1 MSLSLSFCHIS
12 TNFRPPSPS
21 IYKTL
26 PLPPSYFPILRFPLI
41 SKSFTVQ
48 STPIR
53 PSPTDPSLPT
63 SSDPQTFEQLPRK
76 FQEIV
81 KLFQSVQDPKAKY
94 EQLLF
99 YGKNLKSLDPQFK
112 SDKNKVKGCVSQVWL
127 RAYFDDSDKKTV
139 VFEADSDA
147 LITKGLA
154 ALLVQG
160 LSGSTVEEILRISPD
175 FIVLL
180 GLQQSLSPSRNNG
193 FLNMFELMQ
202 KKALMLYV
210 EAEKGIKSGTGI
222 VENPT
227 KDVDFDPKL
236 EKGID
241 SSESRSNTDD
251 SEPNGSILGN
261 RGHRITEILK
271 RELQPFELKVEDVSY
286 EHAGHAGVRGSNGET
301 HFNLKVVSKEFEG
314 KSLVKRHRL
323 IYSLLDNELQ
333 SGLHALSIEAKTPS
347 EVGI

>member
-1 MSLSLSFCHIS
+1 MSFSLSLCRLS
-12 TNFRPPSPS
+12 TNFRSPSPS
-21 IYKTL
+21 IFKTL
-26 PLPPSYFPILRFPLI
+26 PLQPSSFPRLPFPPI
-41 SKSFTVQ
+41 SKSFTVRF
-48 STPIR
+48 TPIR
-53 PSPTDPSLPT
+53 SSNPNPSLST
-63 SSDPQTFEQLPRK
+63 SSEPQNLEQLPQK
-76 FQEIV
+76 FQEII

-112 SDKNKVKGCVSQVWL
+112 SDENKVKGCVSQVWL

-202 KKALMLYV
+202 KKALFLYV

-222 VENPT
+222 VENPI
-227 KDVDFDPKL
+227 KNMDSDPKL
-236 EKGID
+236 DKGID
-241 SSESRSNTDD
+241 SSD
-251 SEPNGSILGN
+251 SQLDTHDSKSNGSILGN
-261 RGHRITEILK
+261 RGQRITEILK
-271 RELQPFELKVEDVSY
+271 RELQPFELEVEDVSY
-286 EHAGHAGVRGSNGET
+286 QHAGHAGVRGSDGET

-347 EVGI
+347 EVSI